1 MENYKRFYKYILFVV
16 IIIFI
21 IVLGV
26 YYAQIEDKKEN
37 ISHKKENK
45 IIKKVENKKD
55 NDDSFLSIDIK
66 GAVNNPN
73 VYKLKEGSRV
83 IDVINMAGG
92 LKENADTS
100 IINLSKKITDEMCII
115 IYTKEDIQKY
125 KNQMLSTNEI
135 KEKLEQENV
144 SIDNFN
150 DAEINKNNKESNTKG
165 NKISI
170 NTASIEEL
178 MTISGIGESKAKAII
193 SYREENGPFE
203 DIEDIMNVSGI
214 GESLYAKI
222 KDKIEL

>member
-26 YYAQIEDKKEN
+26 YYDQIEDKKEN

-150 DAEINKNNKESNTKG
+150 DAEINKSNKESNTKE

>member
-150 DAEINKNNKESNTKG
+150 DAEINKNNKESNTKE

>member
-1 MENYKRFYKYILFVV
+1 MENYKRFYKYVLFVV

-37 ISHKKENK
+37 ISHKKEYK
-45 IIKKVENKKD
+45 IIKKVENKRDK
-55 NDDSFLSIDIK
+55 DDSFLSIDIK

-125 KNQMLSTNEI
+125 KDQMLSTNEI

-150 DAEINKNNKESNTKG
+150 DAEINKNNKESNTKE

>member
-150 DAEINKNNKESNTKG
+150 DAEINKSNKESNTKE

>member
-1 MENYKRFYKYILFVV
+1 MHYYDSSGNLINYNLDMNDYDYCGKSGMVFRLEDDCCLKTYFSYSTENVKMDFDIFTIL
-16 IIIFI
+16 
-21 IVLGV
+21 
-26 YYAQIEDKKEN
+26 KKMN
-37 ISHKKENK
+37 H
-45 IIKKVENKKD
+45 
-55 NDDSFLSIDIK
+55 
-66 GAVNNPN
+66 PN

-150 DAEINKNNKESNTKG
+150 DAEINKSNKESNTKE